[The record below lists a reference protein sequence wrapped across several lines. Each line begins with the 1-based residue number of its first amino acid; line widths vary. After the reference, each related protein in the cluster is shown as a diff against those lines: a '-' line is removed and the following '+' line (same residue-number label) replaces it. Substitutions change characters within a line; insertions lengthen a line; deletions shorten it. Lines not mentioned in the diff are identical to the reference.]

1 MIDEDDDDDDAPE
14 DGFVSAD
21 DFVSVVDV
29 DDDDDMTLS
38 MMLVKDITLSTVISG
53 IVFAAVSVDV
63 MILVE
68 SSTVDRDN
76 G

>member
-1 MIDEDDDDDDAPE
+1 MIDEDDDDGD
-14 DGFVSAD
+14 VSAD

-29 DDDDDMTLS
+29 DDDDDDDMTLS